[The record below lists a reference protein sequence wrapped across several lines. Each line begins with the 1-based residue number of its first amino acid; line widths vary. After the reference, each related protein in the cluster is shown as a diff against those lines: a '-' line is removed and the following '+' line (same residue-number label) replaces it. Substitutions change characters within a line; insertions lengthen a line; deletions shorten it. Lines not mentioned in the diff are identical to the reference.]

1 MMLLFQI
8 VPHLLSV
15 PSKCQHSQK
24 LERWSVLIANM
35 SQVCTSETHAHTYF
49 IQYFNE
55 YLKVFSFTMSEGLLK
70 IYI

>member
-1 MMLLFQI
+1 MVLLFQI
-8 VPHLLSV
+8 LSPLLLM

-24 LERWSVLIANM
+24 LERGSVLIANM

-55 YLKVFSFTMSEGLLK
+55 Y
-70 IYI
+70 